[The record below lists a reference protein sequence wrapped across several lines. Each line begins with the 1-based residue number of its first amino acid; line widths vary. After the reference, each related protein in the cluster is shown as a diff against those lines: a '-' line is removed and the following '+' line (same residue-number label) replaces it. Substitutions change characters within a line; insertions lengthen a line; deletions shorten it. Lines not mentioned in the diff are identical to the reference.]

1 MGEENL
7 NKLSTRKSA
16 IVLQEKP
23 QLQPQVL
30 TPEQRRV
37 DLIGEWL
44 EKFGA
49 ISGKVITPMLIAVYV
64 EALQDVEDRR
74 LVAGFEEC
82 LRTATHF
89 PWPSEII
96 SESEL

>member
-1 MGEENL
+1 M
-7 NKLSTRKSA
+7 
-16 IVLQEKP
+16 LQEKQ

-37 DLIGEWL
+37 DLVGEWL

-49 ISGKVITPMLIAVYV
+49 ISGKPITPMLIAVYV
-64 EALQDVEDRR
+64 EALKDVEDRR

-82 LRTATHF
+82 LKTAVHF
-89 PWPSEII
+89 PWPAEIRDA
-96 SESEL
+96 SEL